1 MSVSK
6 ETDPVEQVISILD
19 AESGNWSHSDGDPDR
34 IDRSEDHEPSEKL
47 RNNRLQDVSL
57 YVWSPAEGN
66 LRKFDAEGTI
76 HQTEV
81 VQTDIYTNTASKTNS
96 YQSDI
101 VKFLQKYTND
111 NQSSTDWVT
120 IWPTT
125 PIDNTAQAF
134 YREGFAIISV
144 QCRLQ
149 DHNNPAGN

>member
-1 MSVSK
+1 MAVTK

-19 AESGNWSHSDGDPDR
+19 NESGNWSDSDGDPDR
-34 IDRSEDHEPSEKL
+34 IERSEASEPSEKH
-47 RNNRLQDVSL
+47 RNARLEDASL
-57 YVWSPAEGN
+57 YCFSPVEGN
-66 LRKFDAEGTI
+66 LRKFDAAGSI

-81 VQTDIYTNTASKTNS
+81 VQVDIYTNDAAKTNN
-96 YQSDI
+96 YASDVI
-101 VKFLQKYTND
+101 KFLQQYAND
-111 NQSSTDWVT
+111 NQSSTDWVD

-134 YREGFAIISV
+134 YREGFAIINV